1 MVLKDGG
8 PCIALKKDK
17 ATGNMNMCGKMRDHL
32 FYAGPICKGCYESAS
47 RKKQK
52 ESGVATGIAVD
63 LEDLQEESQE
73 KLVEIEE
80 IYGSRCVRA
89 RTRDPQPE
97 RETHSPTPH
106 SQVSSPSSP
115 TRSLVLTFA
124 SAPPVARGHR
134 FSKIPRDRRER
145 RDALEEDEKLL
156 EYDVYGK
163 FEFERDNGKKSKAEW
178 GRRWCP
184 VSECAEVEDW
194 VDSVKAYEIEL
205 KGLCVEAEETYGETS
220 AAGAANAVGAVGAA
234 AAAT

>member
-80 IYGSRCVRA
+80 IRLTVRQGSNARPTA
-89 RTRDPQPE
+89 RTRDPQPN
-97 RETHSPTPH
+97 PT
-106 SQVSSPSSP
+106 QPS
-115 TRSLVLTFA
+115 VLTLLAHTLARSDFCVCSPCCVWPQTVQDPPRSARA
-124 SAPPVARGHR
+124 S
-134 FSKIPRDRRER
+134 RR
-145 RDALEEDEKLL
+145 A
-156 EYDVYGK
+156 
-163 FEFERDNGKKSKAEW
+163 
-178 GRRWCP
+178 
-184 VSECAEVEDW
+184 
-194 VDSVKAYEIEL
+194 
-205 KGLCVEAEETYGETS
+205 
-220 AAGAANAVGAVGAA
+220 
-234 AAAT
+234 